1 MSRKTARILQALL
14 IVALVAA
21 VVIHR
26 SRLWGGPALH
36 RLKNR
41 STAPQPSEFNPAITM
56 AALVAPG
63 DDTNR
68 WRNNEG
74 AEITGYV
81 WDVKDE
87 ADHDTHI
94 ELVPNPQ
101 HPEQKVIVEVTPRW
115 RSIMAQQGVDW
126 SSAALRDTLHGRW
139 VRVRGWMLFD
149 ADSKDES
156 ENTAPGHGG
165 NWRWTAWEV
174 HPITSIELV
183 PTP

>member
-1 MSRKTARILQALL
+1 MSRKTAQILQALL

-21 VVIHR
+21 VVFYHAR
-26 SRLWGGPALH
+26 PRGGLALH

-41 STAPQPSEFNPAITM
+41 YTAPQPGEINPAITM

-68 WRNNEG
+68 WRNNEA

-81 WDVKDE
+81 WEVKDQ
-87 ADHDTHI
+87 ADGDTHI
-94 ELVPNPQ
+94 ELVPNPE
-101 HPEQKVIVEVTPRW
+101 HPEQKAIVEVTPRW
-115 RSIMAQQGVDW
+115 RAIMAQQGVDW
-126 SSAALRDTLHGRW
+126 STAALRNTIHGRW

-149 ADSKDES
+149 SDSKDKS
-156 ENTAPGHGG
+156 ENTAPGRPR
-165 NWRWTAWEV
+165 NWRWTAWEI
-174 HPITSIELV
+174 HPITSIELA